1 MNIGLFILMQELE
14 KNITSC
20 NCIKIPC
27 LQEGM
32 LLLVHLSFEK
42 SDRVQKN

>member
-1 MNIGLFILMQELE
+1 MYIDLFILMQELE
-14 KNITSC
+14 KNITC